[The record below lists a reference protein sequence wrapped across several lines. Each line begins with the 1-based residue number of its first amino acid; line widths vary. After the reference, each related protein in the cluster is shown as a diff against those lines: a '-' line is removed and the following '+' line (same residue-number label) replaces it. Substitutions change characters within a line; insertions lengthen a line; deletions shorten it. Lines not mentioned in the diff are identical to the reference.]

1 MNIFVVAVGNRMPNW
16 IGDAYAEYAGRMPK
30 TARMTLIEVKPESRT
45 TGKTV
50 PQMLAA
56 EAARIEAAL
65 TQARDCERVALDE
78 RGRDFTSLGFSAWL
92 ASRIETHRDLA
103 FLIGGPDGLAAS
115 IKTGAAMQMRLSGLT
130 LPHGLARVV
139 LAEQLY
145 RATTIMQN
153 HPYHRE

>member
-1 MNIFVVAVGNRMPNW
+1 MKIFVVAVGNRMPNW
-16 IGDAYAEYAGRMPK
+16 IGEAFAEYAGRMPK
-30 TARMTLIEVKPESRT
+30 TARIALIEVKPESRT

-56 EAARIEAAL
+56 EAAHIEAAL
-65 TQARDCERVALDE
+65 TRAQDCERVALDE
-78 RGRDFTSLGFSAWL
+78 KGRDFTSLGFSTWL
-92 ASRIETHRDLA
+92 AGRIDAGRDLA

-115 IKTGAAMQMRLSGLT
+115 LKTGAAMQMRLSGLT

-145 RATTIMQN
+145 RATSIMQN
-153 HPYHRE
+153 HPYHRQ